1 MQEMKVGHVEA
12 NSSLDVACYIQDAAK
27 RFALKSYEVR
37 ERMDYYKTL
46 ELVLRTEDDKEI
58 TPTLFVTK
66 NERNRKLIE
75 AWFKHC
81 IGGRRRLPLK
91 EGA

>member
-1 MQEMKVGHVEA
+1 MNTGHEEA
-12 NSSLDVACYIQDAAK
+12 GNALDVAYYIRNAAN

-58 TPTLFVTK
+58 SPTLFVTK

-75 AWFKHC
+75 AWFNHC
-81 IGGRRRLPLK
+81 K
-91 EGA
+91 K